1 MPSARPD
8 KHHPVVAVMRHRG
21 VSEVELGACV
31 GTKPDALRVL
41 LHGHGRVS
49 PRLRR
54 LVAAY
59 FDLPES
65 VCFRPDERTQASA

>member
-8 KHHPVVAVMRHRG
+8 KHHPVVAVMHHRG
-21 VSEVELGACV
+21 VSEAELAACV
-31 GTKPDALRVL
+31 GAKPDSLRVL
-41 LHGHGRVS
+41 LHGHGTMS

-65 VCFRPDERTQASA
+65 VCFRPDERAQVSV